1 MLTTDDI
8 VSRSS
13 NGNSKTMLYPNTVFI
28 VTFGTELVPK
38 MAKLVPKQTI
48 IFHV

>member
-13 NGNSKTMLYPNTVFI
+13 NGNSNTNNPNTVFI